1 MLFHVD
7 LESMGLQTKRPPVIG
22 WELNSR
28 GKPGAKQA
36 NLSAMMSPLLLAE
49 SSADLNLKL
58 MKWRLVPD
66 LDTDVLATTKCLLL
80 GAGTLGCAVA
90 RTLLGWGIRHITF
103 VDNGRV
109 SYSNPTRQSL
119 YEFQDCE
126 AGKLKAHAAAEAL
139 TRIFPGVNARGEVL
153 SIPMPGHQVS
163 STETAAVRES
173 IDELNQLVG
182 EHDVVYVLTDTRES
196 RWLPT
201 VLCNLHD
208 KLLINIALGFDSYL
222 VMRHGSPKT

>member
-1 MLFHVD
+1 
-7 LESMGLQTKRPPVIG
+7 
-22 WELNSR
+22 
-28 GKPGAKQA
+28 
-36 NLSAMMSPLLLAE
+36 MSPMLLAE

-66 LDTDVLATTKCLLL
+66 LDTNVLSTTKCLLL

-90 RTLLGWGIRHITF
+90 RTLLGWGIRHVTF

-109 SYSNPTRQSL
+109 SYSNPTRQVNVVILLPLVFANNISRYVQTL
-119 YEFQDCE
+119 YEFQDCQ

-139 TRIFPGVNARGEVL
+139 VRIFPGVSARGEVL

-163 STETAAVRES
+163 STETAGVCETIER
-173 IDELNQLVG
+173 LNQLVD

-196 RWLPT
+196 RWLPA
-201 VLCNLHD
+201 VLCQFHD

-222 VMRHGSPKT
+222 VIRHGSPKAYVHSRTVITCRKGCCMQF